1 MSSEVDM
8 VCLRISVRTPRD
20 FHTFAT
26 RFAVLAVESRQAPA
40 GNSDSHA
47 VNGMFREWGS
57 TDSNVMNLEHT
68 VTDENTD
75 RSDRNPARLNQIGVL
90 TRREI
95 EARVLEPILE
105 AMVEEFGDR
114 ARVEGVAAETIIR
127 LAQEQGNQLAEE
139 LGGRSLAHFRESMK
153 YWIQDNA
160 LEIEVLEHSEERFD
174 FNVVRC
180 RYAEM
185 YRDLGMADKG
195 ALLSCNRDFALIQ
208 GFDPDTELTRTQTIM
223 QGAPFCDFRYRKKSA
238 RTDSNQADEQD

>member
-1 MSSEVDM
+1 M
-8 VCLRISVRTPRD
+8 
-20 FHTFAT
+20 
-26 RFAVLAVESRQAPA
+26 
-40 GNSDSHA
+40 
-47 VNGMFREWGS
+47 
-57 TDSNVMNLEHT
+57 
-68 VTDENTD
+68 TDENTSGESRD
-75 RSDRNPARLNQIGVL
+75 PARLNRIGVL

-114 ARVEGVAAETIIR
+114 ARVEGVAANTIIR

-139 LGGRSLAHFRESMK
+139 LGGRSLSHFRESMK

-160 LEIEVLEHSEERFD
+160 LEIEVLEHTDERFD

-223 QGAPFCDFRYRKKSA
+223 EGAPFCDFRYRKKNP
-238 RTDSNQADEQD
+238 TGDESDPGE